1 MDALDPAVV
10 LEAIAGSDWA
20 LEDGRIV
27 KEVERKD
34 FADALAYVNAV
45 GAKAEEAN
53 HHPDIL
59 IHGWNKV
66 TLTLYT
72 HTVGGVTEHDIAM
85 ARTLDG
91 VT

>member
-1 MDALDPAVV
+1 MDAMEPAAVS
-10 LEAIAGSDWA
+10 EAIAGSDWT

-27 KEVERKD
+27 KHVERKD
-34 FADALAYVNAV
+34 FKAALAYVNAV
-45 GAKAEEAN
+45 GEKAEEAN
-53 HHPDIL
+53 HHPDIR

-72 HTVGGVTEHDIAM
+72 HTVGGVTEKDVEM

-91 VT
+91 VG